1 MICDFIICDFI
12 LTFICNLTCDLT
24 CDFTK
29 MGEVINPRP
38 QIKFIS

>member
-12 LTFICNLTCDLT
+12 LTFICNLT